1 MAGEEFLSKD
11 AQLVGCLQD
20 KHYGAAFNQLTLLHV
35 ISSVSTNVGSVKTM
49 D

>member
-1 MAGEEFLSKD
+1 MAGEDFLSKD

-20 KHYGAAFNQLTLLHV
+20 KHYGAVFNQLTVLHV
-35 ISSVSTNVGSVKTM
+35 ISCVSTNVGSMKTV